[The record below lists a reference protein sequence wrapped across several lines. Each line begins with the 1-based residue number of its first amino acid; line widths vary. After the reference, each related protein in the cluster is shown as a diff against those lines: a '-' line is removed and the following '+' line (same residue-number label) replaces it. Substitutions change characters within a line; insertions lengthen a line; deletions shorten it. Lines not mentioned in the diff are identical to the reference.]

1 MKAEHIQEAIAI
13 IARSNQPK
21 VSFRV
26 PVNDNFGCIH
36 EILIH
41 KSNASL
47 ISELIAAGFS
57 LSMCKKGLS
66 VNKHKL

>member
-13 IARSNQPK
+13 IAKSNQPK

-26 PVNDNFGCIH
+26 PVSDSFSRIH

-41 KSNASL
+41 ESNASL
-47 ISELIAAGFS
+47 ISELRDAGFD
-57 LSMCKKGLS
+57 LYMCEKGLS
-66 VNKHKL
+66 VNKYKS